1 MPNWRVLIG
10 VVVTSVLGQPAT
22 AKDFLA
28 GANLYND
35 VARYASFGS
44 HRFGSPGDRATA
56 DWIAGELQ
64 AAGLRVDFQPVS
76 LRRQFFVDR
85 ATAVVDGTTVG
96 AAPVWVP
103 PADKSSLRLTAP

>member
-35 VARYASFGS
+35 VARYAPFRSP
-44 HRFGSPGDRATA
+44 RFGSPGDRATA
-56 DWIAGELQ
+56 DSIARELP
-64 AAGLRVDFQPVS
+64 AAGLSVEFPPLILGPQY
-76 LRRQFFVDR
+76 FVDP
-85 ATAVVDGTTVG
+85 ANSEVDGTTL
-96 AAPVWVP
+96 AATPV
-103 PADKSSLRLTAP
+103 